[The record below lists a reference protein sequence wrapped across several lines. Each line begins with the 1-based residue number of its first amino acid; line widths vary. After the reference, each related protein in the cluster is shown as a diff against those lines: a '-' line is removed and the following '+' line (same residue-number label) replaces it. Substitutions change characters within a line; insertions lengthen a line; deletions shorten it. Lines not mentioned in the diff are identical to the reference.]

1 MGAVSAS
8 VQERELARL
17 VRAVEA
23 LADRVER
30 LEGLLV
36 SGAVE
41 APRTLSVD
49 EVVRLTGAPRRMVL
63 AAIRT
68 GALPAV
74 EVGERT
80 RLVRP
85 QDLDMWLERLERRSV
100 DAA

>member
-1 MGAVSAS
+1 MSSQG
-8 VQERELARL
+8 RELARL

-68 GALPAV
+68 GDLPAV